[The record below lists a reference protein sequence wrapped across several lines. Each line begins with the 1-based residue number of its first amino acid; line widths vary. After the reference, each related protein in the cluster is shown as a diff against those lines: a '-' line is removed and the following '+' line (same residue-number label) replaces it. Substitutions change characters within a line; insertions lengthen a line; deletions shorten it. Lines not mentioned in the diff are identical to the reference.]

1 MHREAGFLPL
11 SLLSRMEGA
20 VLAKFSEIFLKF
32 FKNIFSLGDSGGFS
46 APVEFVSMLE
56 R

>member
-1 MHREAGFLPL
+1 
-11 SLLSRMEGA
+11 MEGA